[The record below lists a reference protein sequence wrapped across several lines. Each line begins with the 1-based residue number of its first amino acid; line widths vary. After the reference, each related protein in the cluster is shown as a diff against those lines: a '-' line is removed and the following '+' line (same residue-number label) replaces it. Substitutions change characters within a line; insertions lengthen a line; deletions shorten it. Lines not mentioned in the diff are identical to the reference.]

1 LKRSRLILVLWL
13 LTAAFC
19 VGLVTNL
26 VPALRG
32 DVPWLPGNSGWRWP
46 YELPRWLWLAPCLG
60 GLAVYS
66 LGALHLARQAENR
79 PGFPTRLILWAFV
92 GSALLPFLLA
102 ALEQSPL
109 YLFFTRSASTVTGGY
124 QFAANMF
131 TDLNGALRDWP
142 GLVERFRKETLIY
155 GGVGVDPPGLVVL
168 YHGVREALRL
178 APPLADSLDALLRPL
193 QCQNLG
199 MMNWTEPGMAS
210 AWFQMPMPLWVG
222 LGVAPLYR
230 LGAAIFDRRTA
241 RWAVA
246 LWPLV
251 PGLAL
256 FMPRFN
262 AFYVLLTLVMLAA
275 LWRGLER
282 RRLAWV
288 LLAGFVLSVG
298 TFLNLS
304 LVPLGLLAG
313 LTILG
318 YWLLIDG
325 SFRRPITVLRTLT
338 AFGAGVASVWL
349 VYGALSGVTVFDILR
364 LSLDIH
370 LQIHNRPYLPWLVMH
385 TYDMFLFV
393 GLPLSGLAIWRVLQ
407 IRRPAGRT
415 DLFTGAIA
423 LTMVIMVLS
432 GTARGE
438 TGRVWLFFAPAWLLL
453 AADALGRLRQNERVG
468 ALAMQALCLVCM
480 AAVLRVHFTALTVPA
495 SVPAA
500 SKPPDIAVNT
510 PFQRGE
516 DRLTLI
522 GLDAEHSAQDITL
535 RLYWRADGFVKRP
548 YVLSMIPVR
557 PDRSLLPSLN
567 WDPLNWDYPPSCWAP
582 GRVFVDTVVVP
593 LGDKAMPGDWMFSLS
608 ITDVFTHEP
617 MLVNGGQPQVGIGP
631 VNVPAR

>member
-1 LKRSRLILVLWL
+1 MKQSRLILALWL
-13 LTAAFC
+13 LSAVFC

-32 DVPWLPGNSGWRWP
+32 EVPWLPGSSGWVWP
-46 YELPRWLWLAPCLG
+46 YGSPRWLWLAPCLG

-66 LGALHLARQAENR
+66 LGALHLLRQAENR
-79 PGFPTRLILWAFV
+79 PGFPTRLILWAFA
-92 GSALLPFLLA
+92 GSALFPFLLA

-131 TDLNGALRDWP
+131 TDLNVALRDWP

-155 GGVGVDPPGLVVL
+155 GGVGVDPPGLVAL
-168 YHGVREALRL
+168 YRGVQEALRL

-193 QCQNLG
+193 QCQNLR
-199 MMNWTEPGMAS
+199 MMNWSEPGMAS
-210 AWFQMPMPLWVG
+210 AWFQMFMPLWVG

-230 LGAAIFDRRTA
+230 LGAAIFDRCTA

-251 PGLAL
+251 PGLVL

-262 AFYVLLTLVMLAA
+262 TFYALLALVMLAV
-275 LWRGLER
+275 LWRGLES
-282 RRLAWV
+282 RRLAWI

-318 YWLLIDG
+318 HWRWAGG
-325 SFRRPITVLRTLT
+325 SLRQPSSVLRAL
-338 AFGAGVASVWL
+338 AVFGAGVASVWL
-349 VYGALSGVTVFDILR
+349 IYGALSGVTVFDILR

-370 LQIHNRPYLPWLVMH
+370 LQIHDRPYLPWLVMH

-393 GLPLSGLAIWRVLQ
+393 GLPVSGLAIWRVFQ
-407 IRRPAGRT
+407 IRRSVSRT
-415 DLFTGAIA
+415 DLFAGAIA
-423 LTMVIMVLS
+423 LTMVILVLS

-438 TGRVWLFFAPAWLLL
+438 TGRVWLFLAPAWLLL
-453 AADALGRLRQNERVG
+453 AAHSLGRLRQSERAG
-468 ALAMQALCLVCM
+468 ALVAQALCLICM
-480 AAVLRVHFTALTVPA
+480 AAVLRVHFTALTIPA
-495 SVPAA
+495 NVPAA
-500 SKPPDIAVNT
+500 PNLPDINVNAQ
-510 PFQRGE
+510 FQRDE

-522 GLDAEHSAQDITL
+522 GLDTEHSAPDLTL
-535 RLYWRADGFVKRP
+535 RLYWRADGFVSRP

-557 PDRSLLPSLN
+557 PDQSLLPSLN
-567 WDPLNWDYPPSCWAP
+567 WNPLNWDYPPSCWAP
-582 GRVFVDTVVVP
+582 GQVFVDTVVVP
-593 LGDKAMPGDWMFSLS
+593 LGDKAMPGDWLFSLS
-608 ITDVFTHEP
+608 ITDVFTREP
-617 MLVNGGQPQVGIGP
+617 MLVNGQNQIGIGP
-631 VNVPAR
+631 VNVRAR